1 MEEII
6 ILSLSLILLIASVW
20 DVRFNKKIPNAL
32 IFLGLLTGLTI
43 STYFGGWQGLWSS
56 IFSIVIVFLVFLVLW
71 GAIAAGDIK
80 LFMVI
85 ASFLGT
91 GEAIYIALLS
101 FVVGGVVF
109 FALKPKRAFHS
120 VESMKYFLFYK
131 MPIKPVSKELSVAF
145 SPFILIAFLMT
156 LVI

>member
-1 MEEII
+1 MKDIA
-6 ILSLSLILLIASVW
+6 ILSLSLILIIASIW
-20 DVRFNKKIPNAL
+20 DVKFNKKIPNAL
-32 IFLGLLTGLTI
+32 IFLGLLAGLTI
-43 STYFGGWQGLWSS
+43 SAYFEGWHGLWSS
-56 IFSIVIVFLVFLVLW
+56 LLSIVIIQIVFLVFW

-91 GEAIYIALLS
+91 GEAIFIALLS

-109 FALKPKRAFHS
+109 FTYKPKRAFHS

-131 MPIKPVSKELSVAF
+131 IPIKPVSKEMSVAF
-145 SPFILIAFLMT
+145 SPFILIAFFIT
-156 LVI
+156 VFI